1 MLPTVPETTQ
11 SVGSIAR
18 IGTSLAGS
26 GMLGLLAVG
35 CLVFGTGMGPVSD
48 TATTGSASAVVSGE
62 ASSPDLPAVKRV
74 RWIKNIVEEPMPAR
88 RISTDR
94 FESASPLGIA
104 AAMVT
109 G

>member
-1 MLPTVPETTQ
+1 MLPTVPETTP
-11 SVGSIAR
+11 SVGSFAR
-18 IGTSLAGS
+18 IGASFAGS

-35 CLVFGTGMGPVSD
+35 CLVFGTGMGPAND
-48 TATTGSASAVVSGE
+48 SASTGVTSTVVSGE
-62 ASSPDLPAVKRV
+62 SSPTDLPAVKRV

-94 FESASPLGIA
+94 FESISPLGLETAI
-104 AAMVT
+104 VT